1 MKHLLSAG
9 DLSRDEAVRILD
21 TAEEL
26 LGVAQRPIKK
36 LPTLRGRTVVNLFF
50 EDSTRTRISFEAA
63 AKRLSADVIN
73 FSAKG
78 SSASKGEGLKDTA
91 LTLQA
96 MGADAVVVRHGASGA
111 PHRLAHE
118 AWTKGAVVN
127 AGDGTHEHP
136 TQALLDAFTMRRHL
150 VGGGAGARAADGAGA
165 DTGADLAGKRITI
178 VGDVLH
184 SRVARSNALLLH
196 TLGAHVTLVAPPTLL
211 PVGVHTWPVS
221 TSYDLDATLEGTDAL
236 MMLRGPGGADER
248 RLLPER
254 PRVQPPLRPRPRAH
268 EPAARPRGGHAPR
281 PDEPRH
287 GDQCRRRRLRPLR
300 DRRAGHE
307 RRRGA
312 DGRALPAPRWRARR
326 RLERRNR
333 MTAYLLRNARP
344 LGGDPTD
351 LLLRDGVIVEIGAG
365 LEVDQDVTVVD
376 ADGLVALPGLV
387 DLHTHL
393 REPGREDAET
403 VLTGTQSAARG
414 GFTCVHAMA
423 NTSPVADTA
432 GVVEQVWRLGREGGF
447 CDVQP
452 VGAVTVGLKGE
463 RLAELGAMADS
474 AAGVRVFS
482 DDGICVSDAVLM
494 RRALEYVKAFDG
506 VVAQHAQEPRLTE
519 GAQMN
524 EGALSGELGLVGWPA
539 VAEEA
544 IIARDVLLAEHVGS
558 RLHVCHLSTRGSVEI
573 VRWAKSRGIDVTAE
587 VTPHHLL
594 LTDELVRSYDPIYK
608 VNPPLRTADDVA
620 AVREG
625 LADGTIDIVATDH
638 APHPMEDKECEF
650 AAAAFGMIGLE
661 TALSI
666 VQQTMVDTGALTWEQ
681 VAEAMSARP
690 ARIGRVAEH
699 GRPLA
704 VGEPA
709 HVVLYDPSA
718 TRVVTPGDTASLSRN
733 TPYAGHEL
741 PGRVVA
747 TFLRGV
753 PTVLS
758 GELTEGV
765 HP

>member
-1 MKHLLSAG
+1 
-9 DLSRDEAVRILD
+9 
-21 TAEEL
+21 
-26 LGVAQRPIKK
+26 
-36 LPTLRGRTVVNLFF
+36 
-50 EDSTRTRISFEAA
+50 
-63 AKRLSADVIN
+63 
-73 FSAKG
+73 
-78 SSASKGEGLKDTA
+78 
-91 LTLQA
+91 
-96 MGADAVVVRHGASGA
+96 
-111 PHRLAHE
+111 
-118 AWTKGAVVN
+118 
-127 AGDGTHEHP
+127 
-136 TQALLDAFTMRRHL
+136 
-150 VGGGAGARAADGAGA
+150 
-165 DTGADLAGKRITI
+165 
-178 VGDVLH
+178 
-184 SRVARSNALLLH
+184 
-196 TLGAHVTLVAPPTLL
+196 
-211 PVGVHTWPVS
+211 
-221 TSYDLDATLEGTDAL
+221 
-236 MMLRGPGGADER
+236 
-248 RLLPER
+248 
-254 PRVQPPLRPRPRAH
+254 
-268 EPAARPRGGHAPR
+268 
-281 PDEPRH
+281 
-287 GDQCRRRRLRPLR
+287 
-300 DRRAGHE
+300 
-307 RRRGA
+307 
-312 DGRALPAPRWRARR
+312 
-326 RLERRNR
+326 